1 LDGVEIGRVG
11 RQVEHFGAGRLDPLA
26 DALDLCELRLS
37 TTIISPGFNS
47 GVRVQRPT
55 GCVEGPRIGAARWQ
69 ARRACGLNTLEIYTL
84 KKEKTMSIEIVTKST
99 QSNTITVEAA
109 NELIKVARAT
119 SQQIGFEVAIAVT
132 DAAGNLKAFER
143 TDACPF
149 LAADVAMDKA
159 WTAAAFGLSTHT
171 WASILTNPLL
181 SQLAH
186 RPRLVAVGGGY
197 PVIENDRVIG
207 AIGISG
213 GTAEQDQQAAEAALS
228 NLGFTLPA

>member
-1 LDGVEIGRVG
+1 
-11 RQVEHFGAGRLDPLA
+11 
-26 DALDLCELRLS
+26 
-37 TTIISPGFNS
+37 
-47 GVRVQRPT
+47 
-55 GCVEGPRIGAARWQ
+55 
-69 ARRACGLNTLEIYTL
+69 
-84 KKEKTMSIEIVTKST
+84 MSIEIATKST

-109 NELIKVARAT
+109 NELIKIARAT

-149 LAADVAMDKA
+149 LAADVAIDKA

-171 WASILTNPLL
+171 WASILKNPLV

-197 PVIENDRVIG
+197 PVIESGRVIG
-207 AIGISG
+207 AIGVSG

-228 NLGFTLPA
+228 NLDFTLPE